1 MLSPE
6 YKRHVTRPYDILWS
20 RKTLYREGLTQD
32 SYQCIKSIDYLIHGW
47 HSLHDWVRGLC
58 VKSVTKS
65 KIKPTHPVKG
75 YKRKKGPLNRC
86 ICCWRDIS
94 PQGTIFL
101 LPKAFPTLRF
111 LFYDYHWQLSYPL
124 WKFLCP
130 GKAIGCCRGFPQ
142 SGPAPRIPPWVTMP
156 GPSRN
161 ETIFMRRRYK
171 ETLPTVNDIG
181 KKSWCLVQEE
191 GTFSKWSPRHSR
203 PTALIS
209 HEVAWAMVHRSTWRR
224 TLKTTQKNVKQL
236 YIAR

>member
-1 MLSPE
+1 M
-6 YKRHVTRPYDILWS
+6 
-20 RKTLYREGLTQD
+20 
-32 SYQCIKSIDYLIHGW
+32 
-47 HSLHDWVRGLC
+47 
-58 VKSVTKS
+58 
-65 KIKPTHPVKG
+65 KG

-94 PQGTIFL
+94 TQGKIFL

-161 ETIFMRRRYK
+161 QTIFMRRRYK
-171 ETLPTVNDIG
+171 ETLPTVNNIG

-209 HEVAWAMVHRSTWRR
+209 HEVARAMVHRSTWRR

-236 YIAR
+236 YIARKTDMLVSLTTCKRQIILHRPMRSFIILWSGRDKHFSINLYIVPWDQSFASEAASPGS